1 MVGFM
6 RDNVVEFVRSLG
18 EAGVAARAGVKSFMR
33 ADEVMDSDL
42 TALVNTGDTF
52 TAQVL
57 GTDVWVVRFELV
69 LDDGA
74 READR
79 LNVYCTCP
87 VPQEWCKHAVAVAR
101 RMMKD
106 PKWALAAPAGGESVY
121 DVDPTRR
128 YDDIEVS
135 TKDVVT
141 STLGIM
147 NKQDLVRV
155 INELREKQPLIEPH
169 VSKLVL
175 PFSSQPFPGLEQ
187 VQYEIEN
194 TRIMFEIAHT
204 DSLVEDAAEQLLY
217 TGNLIRS
224 NAGGQFNMQLLVAL
238 EKLMFDACRWA
249 QAIALPVG
257 PIVHALEQLHQHHVV
272 MAHWEQLS
280 ALHVIDWLLDTYFA
294 PGGYLPVRLQD
305 YADLLD
311 DDALNLLIKRAHE
324 RRPLHPEVVL
334 PLEIDVALIR
344 NDLHE
349 LQRLCDA
356 RGLHDGL
363 LMFYVHNGM
372 DLGAEKLV
380 TAALDAN
387 DPVTVSSEML
397 YLAANEYF
405 GDDGLRMYHRY
416 WFQKDPSLGNYLD
429 FIRVPG
435 VDFAEA
441 VFVLQSVESA
451 ASDPDYM
458 LLAAKMFE
466 RFDVGFDVITTATP
480 STAQSADFAR
490 EVGMSFDPV
499 WAMVVVFAHIRKQ
512 LSEAVTLQSA
522 AARKAELARVM
533 EEIVVLRKETEDA
546 TGSSAIR
553 TDWKQEVSALKQE
566 FAGHPSV
573 KEAFADWGL

>member
-1 MVGFM
+1 MGI
-6 RDNVVEFVRSLG
+6 NVVKFVQSLG
-18 EAGVAARAGVKSFMR
+18 EAGVAARADLKSFMR
-33 ADEVMDSDL
+33 ADEIMDSDL
-42 TALVNTGDTF
+42 TALVNAGDTF
-52 TAQVL
+52 TAQVV

-87 VPQEWCKHAVAVAR
+87 VRQEWCKHAVAVAL

-106 PKWALAAPAGGESVY
+106 PEWARRAPAGQLEAP

-128 YDDIEVS
+128 YGDVEES
-135 TKDVVT
+135 TEDVVT

-147 NKQDLVRV
+147 NKQDLVNA
-155 INELREKQPLIEPH
+155 INELRGMQPLIEPF

-175 PFSSQPFPGLEQ
+175 PYSSQPFPGLH
-187 VQYEIEN
+187 EIQTQIVN
-194 TRIMFEIAHT
+194 TRIMFEMTHT
-204 DSLVEDAAEQLLY
+204 DSDVEDAAEQLLY

-224 NAGGQFNMQLLVAL
+224 YAGGRFNFHLLSAL
-238 EKLMFDACRWA
+238 EQLMFEASRWA
-249 QAIALPVG
+249 QTIALPVG
-257 PIVHALEQLHQHHVV
+257 PIVDALEQLYQHHVV
-272 MAHWEQLS
+272 IAHWEQLNEP
-280 ALHVIDWLLDTYFA
+280 HTIDWLLDTYFA
-294 PGGYLPVRLQD
+294 PGGYLPTQVNE

-311 DDALNLLIKRAHE
+311 SGGLERLIGEAHE
-324 RRPLHPEVVL
+324 RRPLHPKEVL

-344 NDLHE
+344 NDMHE
-349 LQRLCDA
+349 LKRLCDA

-397 YLAANEYF
+397 YLAANQYF
-405 GDDGLRMYHRY
+405 GDDGPRMYHRY
-416 WFQKDPSLGNYLD
+416 WFQKNPSLGNYLD
-429 FIRVPG
+429 FIRVPA

-441 VFVLQSVESA
+441 VFVLQLVESV

-458 LLAAKMFE
+458 LLAAKEFE
-466 RFDVGFDVITTATP
+466 RFDVGFDIITTATP
-480 STAQSADFAR
+480 STAQAADFAR

-512 LSEAVTLQSA
+512 LSEAVTVQSA

-533 EEIVVLRKETEDA
+533 EEIVVLRKEAEEA
-546 TGSSAIR
+546 AGSTSIR
-553 TDWKQEVSALKQE
+553 ADWEAEVSALKRE
-566 FAGHPSV
+566 FAEHPSA

>member
-1 MVGFM
+1 MSN
-6 RDNVVEFVRSLG
+6 NVVEFVQALG
-18 EAGVAARAGVKSFMR
+18 EAGVVARADVKSFMR
-33 ADEVMDSDL
+33 ADEIMDMDL

-79 LNVYCTCP
+79 LNMYCTCP
-87 VPQEWCKHAVAVAR
+87 VPEEWCKHAVAVAR
-101 RMMKD
+101 RMMRD
-106 PKWALAAPAGGESVY
+106 PKWALSAPAGDEVVD
-121 DVDPTRR
+121 DVDPVRR

-141 STLGIM
+141 STLRIM

-155 INELREKQPLIEPH
+155 INELREKQPSIEPH

-175 PFSSQPFPGLEQ
+175 PFSSQPFPRLEQ

-238 EKLMFDACRWA
+238 EKLMFEASRWA
-249 QAIALPVG
+249 QTIALPVG
-257 PIVHALEQLHQHHVV
+257 PIVDALEQLYQHHVV
-272 MAHWEQLS
+272 MAHWEQLN
-280 ALHVIDWLLDTYFA
+280 ALHTIDWLLDTYFA
-294 PGGYLPVRLQD
+294 PGGYLPTQVNE

-311 DDALNLLIKRAHE
+311 SGGLERLIEEAHE
-324 RRPLHPEVVL
+324 RRPLHPKEVL

-344 NDLHE
+344 NDMHE
-349 LQRLCDA
+349 LKRLCDA

-397 YLAANEYF
+397 YLAANQYF
-405 GDDGLRMYHRY
+405 GDDGPRMYHRY

-429 FIRVPG
+429 FIRVPA

-441 VFVLQSVESA
+441 VFVLQSVESV

-458 LLAAKMFE
+458 LLAAKEFE
-466 RFDVGFDVITTATP
+466 RFDVGFDIITTATP
-480 STAQSADFAR
+480 STAQAADFAR

-499 WAMVVVFAHIRKQ
+499 WAMVVVFAHIRKR
-512 LSEAVTLQSA
+512 LSEAVTVQSA

-533 EEIVVLRKETEDA
+533 EEIVVLRKEAEEA
-546 TGSSAIR
+546 AGSTSIR
-553 TDWKQEVSALKQE
+553 ADWEAEVSALKRE
-566 FAGHPSV
+566 FAEHPAV
-573 KEAFADWGL
+573 KEAFTDWGL

>member
-1 MVGFM
+1 MSN
-6 RDNVVEFVRSLG
+6 NVVEFVQALG
-18 EAGVAARAGVKSFMR
+18 EAGVAARADVKSFMR
-33 ADEVMDSDL
+33 ADEIMDMDL

-57 GTDVWVVRFELV
+57 GTDLWVVRFELV

-87 VPQEWCKHAVAVAR
+87 VPEEWCKHAVAVAR
-101 RMMKD
+101 RMMRD
-106 PKWALAAPAGGESVY
+106 PKWALSAPAGDVVVD
-121 DVDPTRR
+121 DVDPVRR

-155 INELREKQPLIEPH
+155 INELREKQPSIEPQ

-224 NAGGQFNMQLLVAL
+224 NAGGRFNFHLLSAL
-238 EKLMFDACRWA
+238 EQLMFDASRWA
-249 QAIALPVG
+249 QTIALPVG
-257 PIVHALEQLHQHHVV
+257 PIVDALEQLHQHHVV
-272 MAHWEQLS
+272 MAHWEQPD
-280 ALHVIDWLLDTYFA
+280 ALHTIDWLLDTYFA
-294 PGGYLPVRLQD
+294 PGGYLPTQVNE

-311 DDALNLLIKRAHE
+311 NGGLERLIEEAHE
-324 RRPLHPEVVL
+324 RRPLHPKEVL
-334 PLEIDVALIR
+334 PLEIDVALLR
-344 NDLHE
+344 GDLAE
-349 LQRLCDA
+349 LQRLCDTY
-356 RGLHDGL
+356 GVHDAL
-363 LMFYVHNGM
+363 LTYYQDDGAGP
-372 DLGAEKLV
+372 GAEQLIL
-380 TAALDAN
+380 AALDAN

-397 YLAANEYF
+397 YLAANQYF
-405 GDDGLRMYHRY
+405 GDDGPRMYHRY

-429 FIRVPG
+429 FIRVPA

-441 VFVLQSVESA
+441 VFVLQSVESV

-458 LLAAKMFE
+458 LLAAKEFE
-466 RFDVGFDVITTATP
+466 RFDVGFDIITTATP
-480 STAQSADFAR
+480 STAQAADFAR

-499 WAMVVVFAHIRKQ
+499 WAMVVVFAHIRKR
-512 LSEAVTLQSA
+512 LSEAVTVQSA

-533 EEIVVLRKETEDA
+533 EEIVVLRKEAEEA
-546 TGSSAIR
+546 AGSTSIR
-553 TDWKQEVSALKQE
+553 ADWEAEVSALKRE
-566 FAGHPSV
+566 FAEHPAV
-573 KEAFADWGL
+573 KEAFTDWGL

>member
-1 MVGFM
+1 MGN
-6 RDNVVEFVRSLG
+6 NVVEFVQALG
-18 EAGVAARAGVKSFMR
+18 EAGVAARADVKSFMR
-33 ADEVMDSDL
+33 ADEIMDMDL

-52 TAQVL
+52 SAQVL

-87 VPQEWCKHAVAVAR
+87 VSEEWCKHAVAVAR
-101 RMMKD
+101 RMMRD
-106 PKWALAAPAGGESVY
+106 PKWALSAPAGDVVVD
-121 DVDPTRR
+121 DVDPVRR

-155 INELREKQPLIEPH
+155 INELREKQPSIEPQ

-249 QAIALPVG
+249 QTIALPVG
-257 PIVHALEQLHQHHVV
+257 PIVDALEQLHQHHVV
-272 MAHWEQLS
+272 MAHWEQPD
-280 ALHVIDWLLDTYFA
+280 ALHTIDWLLDTYFA
-294 PGGYLPVRLQD
+294 PGGYLPTQVNE

-311 DDALNLLIKRAHE
+311 SGGLERLIEEAHE
-324 RRPLHPEVVL
+324 RRPLHPKEVL

-344 NDLHE
+344 NDMHE
-349 LQRLCDA
+349 LKRLCDA

-397 YLAANEYF
+397 YLAANQYF
-405 GDDGLRMYHRY
+405 GDDGPRMYHRY

-429 FIRVPG
+429 FIRVPA

-441 VFVLQSVESA
+441 VFVLQSVESV

-458 LLAAKMFE
+458 LLAAKEFE
-466 RFDVGFDVITTATP
+466 RFDVGFDIITTATP
-480 STAQSADFAR
+480 STAQAADFAR

-499 WAMVVVFAHIRKQ
+499 WAMVVVFAHIRKR
-512 LSEAVTLQSA
+512 LSEAVTVQSA

-533 EEIVVLRKETEDA
+533 EEIVVLRKEAEEA
-546 TGSSAIR
+546 AGSTSIR
-553 TDWKQEVSALKQE
+553 ADWEAEVSALKRE
-566 FAGHPSV
+566 FAEHPSA

>member
-1 MVGFM
+1 MSN
-6 RDNVVEFVRSLG
+6 NVVEFVQALG
-18 EAGVAARAGVKSFMR
+18 EAGVAARADLKSFMR
-33 ADEVMDSDL
+33 ADEIMDSDL
-42 TALVNTGDTF
+42 TALVNAGDTF
-52 TAQVL
+52 TAQVV

-87 VPQEWCKHAVAVAR
+87 VPEEWCKHAVAVAR
-101 RMMKD
+101 RMMRD
-106 PKWALAAPAGGESVY
+106 PKWALSAPAG
-121 DVDPTRR
+121 DVVVDDVNPVRR

-257 PIVHALEQLHQHHVV
+257 PIVDALEQLHQHHVV
-272 MAHWEQLS
+272 MAHWEQPD
-280 ALHVIDWLLDTYFA
+280 ALHTIDWLLDTYFA
-294 PGGYLPVRLQD
+294 PGGYLPTQVNE

-311 DDALNLLIKRAHE
+311 SGGLERLIEEAHE
-324 RRPLHPEVVL
+324 RRPLHPKEVL
-334 PLEIDVALIR
+334 PLEIDVALLR
-344 NDLHE
+344 GDLAE
-349 LQRLCDA
+349 LQRLCDTY
-356 RGLHDGL
+356 GVHDAL
-363 LMFYVHNGM
+363 LTYYQDDGAGP
-372 DLGAEKLV
+372 GAEQLIL
-380 TAALDAN
+380 AALDAN

-397 YLAANEYF
+397 YLAANQYF
-405 GDDGLRMYHRY
+405 GDDGPRMYHRY

-429 FIRVPG
+429 FIRVPA

-441 VFVLQSVESA
+441 VFVLQSVESV

-458 LLAAKMFE
+458 LLAAKEFE
-466 RFDVGFDVITTATP
+466 RFDVGFDIITTATP
-480 STAQSADFAR
+480 STAQAADFAR

-499 WAMVVVFAHIRKQ
+499 WAMVVVFAHIRKR
-512 LSEAVTLQSA
+512 LSEAVTVQSA
-522 AARKAELARVM
+522 SARKANLARVM
-533 EEIVVLRKETEDA
+533 EEIVVLCKEAEEA
-546 TGSSAIR
+546 AGSTSIR
-553 TDWKQEVSALKQE
+553 ADWEAEVSALKRE
-566 FAGHPSV
+566 FAVHPSA

>member
-1 MVGFM
+1 MGN
-6 RDNVVEFVRSLG
+6 NVVEFVQALG
-18 EAGVAARAGVKSFMR
+18 EAGVAARADVKSFMR
-33 ADEVMDSDL
+33 ADEIMDMDL

-52 TAQVL
+52 SAQVL

-87 VPQEWCKHAVAVAR
+87 VPEEWCKHAVAVAR
-101 RMMKD
+101 RMMRD
-106 PKWALAAPAGGESVY
+106 PKWALSAPAGDVVVD
-121 DVDPTRR
+121 DVDPVRR

-155 INELREKQPLIEPH
+155 INELREKQPSIEPQ

-175 PFSSQPFPGLEQ
+175 PFSSQPFPGLE
-187 VQYEIEN
+187 EIQDEIKH
-194 TRIMFEIAHT
+194 TRTLFELAFA
-204 DSLVEDAAEQLLY
+204 DSHVEDAAEQLLF

-224 NAGGQFNMQLLVAL
+224 NAGGRFNFQLLSAL
-238 EKLMFDACRWA
+238 ERLIFEASRWA
-249 QAIALPVG
+249 QTIALPVG
-257 PIVHALEQLHQHHVV
+257 PIVDALEQLYQHHVV
-272 MAHWEQLS
+272 MAHWEQLN

-294 PGGYLPVRLQD
+294 PGGYLPTQVNE

-311 DDALNLLIKRAHE
+311 SGGLERLIEEAHE
-324 RRPLHPEVVL
+324 RRPLHPKEVL

-344 NDLHE
+344 NDMHE
-349 LQRLCDA
+349 LKRLCDA

-397 YLAANEYF
+397 YLAANQYF
-405 GDDGLRMYHRY
+405 GDDGPRMYHRY

-429 FIRVPG
+429 FIRVPA

-441 VFVLQSVESA
+441 VFVLQSVESV

-458 LLAAKMFE
+458 LLATKEFE
-466 RFDVGFDVITTATP
+466 RFDVGFDIITTATP
-480 STAQSADFAR
+480 STAQAADFAR

-499 WAMVVVFAHIRKQ
+499 WAMVVVFAHIRKR
-512 LSEAVTLQSA
+512 LSEAVTVQSA

-533 EEIVVLRKETEDA
+533 EEIVVLRKEAEEA
-546 TGSSAIR
+546 AGSTSIR
-553 TDWKQEVSALKQE
+553 ADWEAEVTALKRE
-566 FAGHPSV
+566 FAEHPSA

>member
-1 MVGFM
+1 MGN
-6 RDNVVEFVRSLG
+6 NVVEFVQALG
-18 EAGVAARAGVKSFMR
+18 KAGVAARADLKSFMR
-33 ADEVMDSDL
+33 ADEIMDSDL

-52 TAQVL
+52 TAQVV

-87 VPQEWCKHAVAVAR
+87 VPEAWCKHAVAVAR

-106 PKWALAAPAGGESVY
+106 PEWALSAPTGDVVVD
-121 DVDPTRR
+121 DVDPVRR
-128 YDDIEVS
+128 YGDIEVS

-155 INELREKQPLIEPH
+155 VNELREKQPLIEPQ

-272 MAHWEQLS
+272 MAHWEQPS
-280 ALHVIDWLLDTYFA
+280 ALHTIDWLLDTYFA
-294 PGGYLPVRLQD
+294 PGGYLPVRIKE

-311 DDALNLLIKRAHE
+311 DDALELLIKRAHE

-344 NDLHE
+344 NDMHE
-349 LQRLCDA
+349 LERLCDA

-397 YLAANEYF
+397 YLAANQYF
-405 GDDGLRMYHRY
+405 GDDGPRMYHRY
-416 WFQKDPSLGNYLD
+416 WFQKDPSLANYLD
-429 FIRVPG
+429 FIRVPA

-441 VFVLQSVESA
+441 VFVLQSVESV

-458 LLAAKMFE
+458 LLAAKEFE
-466 RFDVGFDVITTATP
+466 RFDIGFDVINTGSP
-480 STAQSADFAR
+480 SARMAADFASS
-490 EVGMSFDPV
+490 VGMAYDPV
-499 WAMVVVFAHIRKQ
+499 WAMGVVFVRIRKQ
-512 LSEAVTLQSA
+512 LSQTVTIQSA

-533 EEIVVLRKETEDA
+533 EEIVVLRKEAEEA
-546 TGSSAIR
+546 AGSTSIR
-553 TDWKQEVSALKQE
+553 TDWKTEVSALKQE
-566 FAGHPSV
+566 FAGHPAV
-573 KEAFADWGL
+573 KEAFTDWEL